1 MIIETQRLVLRK
13 FKVTDASGLLALN
26 SDPLVMKYTGDLPF
40 KDIEDTK
47 KFVEDYNHYNLHGYG
62 RWSVILKS
70 NKEFIG
76 WCGLKKHDTG
86 YTDLGFRFSQEHWNK
101 GYATESAKA
110 CIEYGFTKLQLNEII
125 GRVAQDNIASIKV
138 LEKLGMSFWKKDE
151 CQGIADAM
159 YYRISI

>member
-101 GYATESAKA
+101 GYATES
-110 CIEYGFTKLQLNEII
+110 
-125 GRVAQDNIASIKV
+125 
-138 LEKLGMSFWKKDE
+138 
-151 CQGIADAM
+151 
-159 YYRISI
+159 